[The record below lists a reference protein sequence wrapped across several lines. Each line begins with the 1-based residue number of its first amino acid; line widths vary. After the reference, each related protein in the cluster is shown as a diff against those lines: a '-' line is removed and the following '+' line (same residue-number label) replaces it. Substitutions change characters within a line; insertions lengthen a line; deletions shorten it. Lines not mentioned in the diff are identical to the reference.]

1 MDIEIMPYG
10 SHIVVHGID
19 CICGRLP
26 NKSGSLCAPSQ

>member
-1 MDIEIMPYG
+1 MPYG

-19 CICGRLP
+19 CKYGGFP